1 MRCSSNVST
10 DLNRTTDTRSINLF
24 GISSSIVTIIN
35 EKLHNKST
43 EIIINTNYDNIKTS
57 SALTDVVSL
66 RGIGGKK
73 NIRNIE
79 SE

>member
-35 EKLHNKST
+35 EKLYNKRT
-43 EIIINTNYDNIKTS
+43 KIIINTNYDNIKTS
-57 SALTDVVSL
+57 SVLTDVVSL
-66 RGIGGKK
+66 RGIGGKR